1 MFVFLPSSMAKH
13 LESANTM
20 FSFIWWVVGFYWV
33 SADSEALVQDSPL
46 LYWFVLSLSL
56 ALNLTHVCMCNL
68 FIYLLLYVFVIYFLF
83 GKPTV
88 ILVDYV

>member
-33 SADSEALVQDSPL
+33 SADSESLVRDSPL
-46 LYWFVLSLSL
+46 LYWSVLSLSL
-56 ALNLTHVCMCNL
+56 ALNLTCACATCSYIFYYM
-68 FIYLLLYVFVIYFLF
+68 YL
-83 GKPTV
+83 
-88 ILVDYV
+88 